1 MDQKWLEKWKNK
13 EISLKRGDSLIV
25 EVMFEQGFNK
35 SLKQITDNM
44 IITKVLNVINESDY
58 KSDTLM

>member
-1 MDQKWLEKWKNK
+1 
-13 EISLKRGDSLIV
+13 
-25 EVMFEQGFNK
+25 MFEQGFNK
-35 SLKQITDNM
+35 SLNKITENM

>member
-1 MDQKWLEKWKNK
+1 MDQKWLKKWKNK

-35 SLKQITDNM
+35 SLNKITENM